1 MSKPSPFGDRS
12 WPRGHPPVHRDT
24 TRKRIPVM
32 LTPRQVEWLAIDADK
47 HEKSSADG
55 RDART
60 WESIRRACDCSAR
73 RPEVEVTGTPWVE
86 SVTDRSEWVTK
97 VAVGQP

>member
-1 MSKPSPFGDRS
+1 
-12 WPRGHPPVHRDT
+12 
-24 TRKRIPVM
+24 M

-60 WESIRRACDCSAR
+60 WESIRRACDAALGDPKS
-73 RPEVEVTGTPWVE
+73 
-86 SVTDRSEWVTK
+86 K
-97 VAVGQP
+97 